1 MVVQASET
9 VQGTCGIIYKIILA
23 VFVFG
28 ISKQQRGD
36 MRNHNKIYVNGQ
48 WLVPGAAETIDVFN
62 ATTENVMGCIPAA
75 TAEDADKAVLAARAA
90 FPSWSA
96 TSREHRAELLTKVHE
111 GIVAR
116 ADEIAEIVTGEVG
129 MPLKLSKIIQ
139 AGNPA
144 LQFKQAAALLSTFEF
159 KENIGNT
166 RVVREAMGVVVCI
179 TPWNFPLNQVGAKV
193 APALAAGC
201 TVVLK
206 PSEVA
211 PLSAFILAEIIDE
224 AGFPPGVFNM
234 VTGLGTVVGEP
245 MVAHRETD
253 MVSFTGST
261 GAGRR
266 VSVVASG
273 TVKRVSLEL
282 GGKSAAI
289 ILDDADLAKAV
300 KGAVAACFLN
310 SGQTCVAHTRM
321 LVSEGRYEEAKVLA
335 AEAVGGWTVG
345 DPMAEGTRLGPV
357 ASETQW
363 KRVEDY
369 IQKGIDEGAELVLG
383 GTGKPDG
390 LARGYFVKPTIFGQ
404 VAPDATIAQDEIFG
418 PVLSILTYSDEDDAI
433 AIANNS
439 IYGLSGGVWSSNEG
453 HALDVALRL
462 RTGMVDINGG
472 RFNPE
477 APFGGYKQSGN
488 GREWGRFG
496 LEEFLETKAIQF

>member
-1 MVVQASET
+1 
-9 VQGTCGIIYKIILA
+9 
-23 VFVFG
+23 
-28 ISKQQRGD
+28 
-36 MRNHNKIYVNGQ
+36 MRNHDKIYLNGQ
-48 WLVPGAAETIDVFN
+48 WVAPGGSETIEVYN
-62 ATTENVMGCIPAA
+62 AATEEVMGSVPAA
-75 TAEDADKAVLAARAA
+75 TAEDADKAVKAARAA
-90 FPSWSA
+90 FPGWSA

-116 ADEIAEIVTGEVG
+116 TDEIAETVTGEVG
-129 MPLKLSKIIQ
+129 MPLKLSKMIQ

-144 LQFKQAAALLSTFEF
+144 LQFKQAAGLLSSFDFE
-159 KENIGNT
+159 ETIGNT
-166 RVVREAMGVVVCI
+166 RVLREPIGVAVCI
-179 TPWNFPLNQVGAKV
+179 TPWNFPLNQVGVKV
-193 APALAAGC
+193 SPALAAGC

-211 PLSAFILAEIIDE
+211 PLSVYILADIIDQ
-224 AGFPPGVFNM
+224 AGFPDGVFNM
-234 VTGLGTVVGEP
+234 VTGLGPVVGEP
-245 MVAHRETD
+245 MAAHPETD

-261 GAGRR
+261 AAGRR
-266 VSVVASG
+266 VSEVAAG

-310 SGQTCVAHTRM
+310 SGQTCVAQTRM
-321 LVSEGRYEEAKVLA
+321 LVPEGSYEEAKRLV

-345 DPMAEGTRLGPV
+345 DPMVEGTRLGPV
-357 ASETQW
+357 ASKTQW
-363 KRVEDY
+363 ERVEGY

-390 LARGYFVKPTIFGQ
+390 LDRGYFVRPTVFGR
-404 VAPDATIAQDEIFG
+404 VDPDATIAQNEIFG
-418 PVLSILTYSDEDDAI
+418 PVLSILTYTDDDDAI

-439 IYGLSGGVWSSNEG
+439 IYGLSGGVWSSDED
-453 HALDVALRL
+453 HAMDVARRL

-496 LEEFLETKAIQF
+496 LEEFLETKAIQL

>member
-1 MVVQASET
+1 
-9 VQGTCGIIYKIILA
+9 
-23 VFVFG
+23 
-28 ISKQQRGD
+28 
-36 MRNHNKIYVNGQ
+36 MRNHDKIYLDGQ
-48 WLVPGAAETIDVFN
+48 WVASGGSGSIEVHN
-62 ATTENVMGCIPAA
+62 ATTEEVMGRVPAA
-75 TAEDADKAVLAARAA
+75 TAEDADKAVNAARAA
-90 FPSWSA
+90 FPGWSA

-111 GIVAR
+111 GVVAR
-116 ADEIAEIVTGEVG
+116 ADEIAETVTGEVG
-129 MPLKLSKIIQ
+129 MPIKLSKIIQ

-144 LQFKQAAALLSTFEF
+144 IQFKQAAGLLSSFDFE
-159 KENIGNT
+159 ETIGNT
-166 RVVREAMGVVVCI
+166 RVLREPIGVAVCI
-179 TPWNFPLNQVGAKV
+179 TPWNFPLNQVGVKV

-201 TVVLK
+201 TVALK

-211 PLSAFILAEIIDE
+211 PLTAFILAEIIDA
-224 AGFPPGVFNM
+224 AGFPGGVFNL
-234 VTGLGTVVGEP
+234 VTGFGPVVGEP
-245 MVAHRETD
+245 MVAHPETD
-253 MVSFTGST
+253 VVSFTGST

-266 VSVVASG
+266 ISAVAAE
-273 TVKRVSLEL
+273 TVKHVSLEL

-321 LVSEGRYEEAKVLA
+321 LVPEESYEEVKKLV

-345 DPMAEGTRLGPV
+345 DPMVDGTRLGPV
-357 ASETQW
+357 ASQTQW
-363 KRVEDY
+363 ERVEAY

-390 LARGYFVKPTIFGQ
+390 LDRGYFVRPTVFGR
-404 VAPDATIAQDEIFG
+404 VDPDATIAQNEIFG
-418 PVLSILTYSDEDDAI
+418 PVLSILTYTDEDDAI

-439 IYGLSGGVWSSNEG
+439 IYGLSGGVWSFDED
-453 HALDVALRL
+453 HAMNVARRM
-462 RTGMVDINGG
+462 RTGMIDINGG

-496 LEEFLETKAIQF
+496 LEEFLEIKAIQL

>member
-1 MVVQASET
+1 
-9 VQGTCGIIYKIILA
+9 
-23 VFVFG
+23 
-28 ISKQQRGD
+28 
-36 MRNHNKIYVNGQ
+36 MRNHDKIYVNGQ
-48 WLVPGAAETIDVFN
+48 WVAPGGSESIEVFN
-62 ATTENVMGCIPAA
+62 ATTEEVMGRIPAA
-75 TAEDADKAVLAARAA
+75 TAEDADRAVLAARAA
-90 FPSWSA
+90 FPGWSA
-96 TSREHRAELLTKVHE
+96 TPRERRAELLTKVHE

-116 ADEIAEIVTGEVG
+116 ADEIAETVTGEVG

-144 LQFKQAAALLSTFEF
+144 LQFKQAAELLSTFEF
-159 KENIGNT
+159 EETIGNT
-166 RVVREAMGVVVCI
+166 RVVREAMGVAVCI
-179 TPWNFPLNQVGAKV
+179 TPWNFPLNQVGVKV

-211 PLSAFILAEIIDE
+211 PLTAFILAEIIDE
-224 AGFPPGVFNM
+224 AGFAPGVFNM

-245 MVAHRETD
+245 MVAHLETD

-266 VSVVASG
+266 VSAVAAG

-321 LVSEGRYEEAKVLA
+321 LVSEERYQEAKTLA
-335 AEAVGGWTVG
+335 AEAVAGWTVG
-345 DPMAEGTRLGPV
+345 DPMAEGTRLGPL
-357 ASETQW
+357 ASATQW

-390 LARGYFVKPTIFGQ
+390 LQQGYFVKPTIFGR
-404 VAPDATIAQDEIFG
+404 VDPAATIAQDEIFG
-418 PVLSILTYSDEDDAI
+418 PVLSILTYSDEDEAV

-439 IYGLSGGVWSSNEG
+439 IYGLSGGVWSSDED
-453 HALDVALRL
+453 HALSVARRM

-472 RFNPE
+472 RFNPD

-496 LEEFLETKAIQF
+496 LEEFLETKAIQL

>member
-1 MVVQASET
+1 
-9 VQGTCGIIYKIILA
+9 
-23 VFVFG
+23 
-28 ISKQQRGD
+28 
-36 MRNHNKIYVNGQ
+36 MRNHDKIYLDGQ
-48 WLVPGAAETIDVFN
+48 WVASGGSGSIEVHN
-62 ATTENVMGCIPAA
+62 ATTEEVMGRVPAA
-75 TAEDADKAVLAARAA
+75 TAEDADKAVNAARAA
-90 FPSWSA
+90 FPGWSA

-111 GIVAR
+111 GVVAR
-116 ADEIAEIVTGEVG
+116 ADEIAETVTGEVG
-129 MPLKLSKIIQ
+129 MPIKLSKIIQ

-144 LQFKQAAALLSTFEF
+144 IQFKQAAGLLSSFDFE
-159 KENIGNT
+159 ETIGNT
-166 RVVREAMGVVVCI
+166 RVLREPIGVAVCI
-179 TPWNFPLNQVGAKV
+179 TPWNFPLNQVGVKV

-201 TVVLK
+201 TVALK

-211 PLSAFILAEIIDE
+211 PLTAFILAEIIDA
-224 AGFPPGVFNM
+224 AGFPDGVFNL
-234 VTGLGTVVGEP
+234 VTGFGAVVGEP
-245 MVAHRETD
+245 MVAHPETD
-253 MVSFTGST
+253 VVSFTGST

-266 VSVVASG
+266 ISAVAAE
-273 TVKRVSLEL
+273 TVKHVSLEL

-321 LVSEGRYEEAKVLA
+321 LVPEESYEEVKKLV

-345 DPMAEGTRLGPV
+345 DPMVDGTRLGPV
-357 ASETQW
+357 ASQTQW
-363 KRVEDY
+363 ERVEAY

-390 LARGYFVKPTIFGQ
+390 LDRGYFVRPTVFGR
-404 VAPDATIAQDEIFG
+404 VDPDATIAQNEIFG
-418 PVLSILTYSDEDDAI
+418 PVLSILTYTDEDDAI

-439 IYGLSGGVWSSNEG
+439 IYGLSGGVWSFDED
-453 HALDVALRL
+453 HAMNVARRM
-462 RTGMVDINGG
+462 RTGMIDINGG

-496 LEEFLETKAIQF
+496 LEEFLEIKAIQL

>member
-1 MVVQASET
+1 
-9 VQGTCGIIYKIILA
+9 
-23 VFVFG
+23 
-28 ISKQQRGD
+28 
-36 MRNHNKIYVNGQ
+36 MRNHDKIYVNGQ
-48 WLVPGAAETIDVFN
+48 WVAAGGTETIDVFN
-62 ATTENVMGCIPAA
+62 AASEEVMGCVPAA
-75 TAEDADKAVLAARAA
+75 TAEDAEAAVLAARAA

-96 TSREHRAELLTKVHE
+96 TSREHRAKLLTKVHE
-111 GIVAR
+111 GIVGR
-116 ADEIAEIVTGEVG
+116 ADEIAETVTGEVG

-144 LQFKQAAALLSTFEF
+144 LQFKQAAELLSSFDFE
-159 KENIGNT
+159 ETIGNT
-166 RVVREAMGVVVCI
+166 RVVREAIGVAVCI

-211 PLSAFILAEIIDE
+211 PLSAFILAEIIDD
-224 AGFPPGVFNM
+224 AGFAPGVFNM
-234 VTGLGTVVGEP
+234 VTGLGPVVGEP
-245 MVAHRETD
+245 MVAHPETD

-266 VSVVASG
+266 VSQVAAA
-273 TVKRVSLEL
+273 TVKRVALEL

-300 KGAVAACFLN
+300 KGVVGACFLN
-310 SGQTCVAHTRM
+310 SGQTCTAHTRM
-321 LVSEGRYEEAKVLA
+321 LVPEGRYEEAKSLA
-335 AEAVGGWTVG
+335 AEAVSGWTVG
-345 DPMAEGTRLGPV
+345 DPMAEGTRLGPL
-357 ASETQW
+357 ASQTQW
-363 KRVEDY
+363 SRVEDY
-369 IQKGIDEGAELVLG
+369 IQKGIDEGAELVHG

-390 LARGYFVKPTIFGQ
+390 LERGYFVKPTVFGR
-404 VAPDATIAQDEIFG
+404 VDPDATIAQNEIFG
-418 PVLSILTYSDEDDAI
+418 PVLAILTYRDEDDAI

-439 IYGLSGGVWSSNEG
+439 IYGLSGGVWSSDED
-453 HALDVALRL
+453 HALGVARRM

-496 LEEFLETKAIQF
+496 LEEFLETKAIQV

>member
-1 MVVQASET
+1 
-9 VQGTCGIIYKIILA
+9 
-23 VFVFG
+23 
-28 ISKQQRGD
+28 
-36 MRNHNKIYVNGQ
+36 MRNHDKIYLDGQ
-48 WLVPGAAETIDVFN
+48 WVASGGSGSIEVHN
-62 ATTENVMGCIPAA
+62 ATTEEVMRRVPAA
-75 TAEDADKAVLAARAA
+75 TAEDADKAVNAARAA
-90 FPSWSA
+90 FPGWSA

-111 GIVAR
+111 GVVAR
-116 ADEIAEIVTGEVG
+116 ADEIAETVTGEVG
-129 MPLKLSKIIQ
+129 MPIKLSKIIQ

-144 LQFKQAAALLSTFEF
+144 IQFKQAAGLLSSFDFE
-159 KENIGNT
+159 ETIGNT
-166 RVVREAMGVVVCI
+166 RVLREPIGVAVCI
-179 TPWNFPLNQVGAKV
+179 TPWNFPLNQVGVKV

-201 TVVLK
+201 TVALK

-211 PLSAFILAEIIDE
+211 PLTAFILAEIIDA
-224 AGFPPGVFNM
+224 AGFPDGVFNL
-234 VTGLGTVVGEP
+234 VTGFGAVVGEP
-245 MVAHRETD
+245 MVAHPETD
-253 MVSFTGST
+253 VVSFTGST

-266 VSVVASG
+266 ISAVAAE
-273 TVKRVSLEL
+273 TVKHVSLEL

-321 LVSEGRYEEAKVLA
+321 LVPEESYEEVKKLV

-345 DPMAEGTRLGPV
+345 DPMVDGTRLGPV
-357 ASETQW
+357 ASQTQW
-363 KRVEDY
+363 ERVEAY

-390 LARGYFVKPTIFGQ
+390 LDRGYFVRPTVFGR
-404 VAPDATIAQDEIFG
+404 VDPDATIAQNEIFG
-418 PVLSILTYSDEDDAI
+418 PVLSILTYTDEDDAI

-439 IYGLSGGVWSSNEG
+439 IYGLSGGVWSFDED
-453 HALDVALRL
+453 HAMNVARRM
-462 RTGMVDINGG
+462 RTGMIDINGG

-496 LEEFLETKAIQF
+496 LEEFLEIKAIQL

>member
-1 MVVQASET
+1 
-9 VQGTCGIIYKIILA
+9 
-23 VFVFG
+23 
-28 ISKQQRGD
+28 
-36 MRNHNKIYVNGQ
+36 MRNHDKIYLDGQ
-48 WLVPGAAETIDVFN
+48 WVASGGSESIEVHN
-62 ATTENVMGCIPAA
+62 ATTEEVMGRVPAA
-75 TAEDADKAVLAARAA
+75 TAEDADKAVNAARAA
-90 FPSWSA
+90 FPGWSA

-111 GIVAR
+111 GVVAR
-116 ADEIAEIVTGEVG
+116 ADEIAETVTGEVG
-129 MPLKLSKIIQ
+129 MPIKLSKIIQ

-144 LQFKQAAALLSTFEF
+144 IQFKQAAGLLSSFDFE
-159 KENIGNT
+159 ETIGNT
-166 RVVREAMGVVVCI
+166 RVLREPIGVAVCI
-179 TPWNFPLNQVGAKV
+179 TPWNFPLNQVGVKV

-201 TVVLK
+201 TVALK

-211 PLSAFILAEIIDE
+211 PLTAFILAEIIDA
-224 AGFPPGVFNM
+224 AGFPDGVFNL
-234 VTGLGTVVGEP
+234 VTGFGAVVGEP
-245 MVAHRETD
+245 MVAHPETD
-253 MVSFTGST
+253 VVSFTGST

-266 VSVVASG
+266 ISAVAAE
-273 TVKRVSLEL
+273 TVKHVSLEL

-321 LVSEGRYEEAKVLA
+321 LVPEESYEEVKKLV

-345 DPMAEGTRLGPV
+345 DPMVDGTRLGPV
-357 ASETQW
+357 ASQTQW
-363 KRVEDY
+363 ERVEAY

-390 LARGYFVKPTIFGQ
+390 LDRGYFVRPTVFGR
-404 VAPDATIAQDEIFG
+404 VDPDATIAQNEIFG
-418 PVLSILTYSDEDDAI
+418 PVLSILTYTDEDDAI

-439 IYGLSGGVWSSNEG
+439 IYGLSGGVWSFDEDRAMN
-453 HALDVALRL
+453 VARRM
-462 RTGMVDINGG
+462 RTGMIDINGG

-496 LEEFLETKAIQF
+496 LEEFLEIKAIQL

>member
-1 MVVQASET
+1 
-9 VQGTCGIIYKIILA
+9 
-23 VFVFG
+23 
-28 ISKQQRGD
+28 
-36 MRNHNKIYVNGQ
+36 MRNHDKIYLDGQ
-48 WLVPGAAETIDVFN
+48 WVASGGSESIEVHN
-62 ATTENVMGCIPAA
+62 ATTEEVMGRVPAA
-75 TAEDADKAVLAARAA
+75 TAEDADKAVNAARAA
-90 FPSWSA
+90 FPGWSA

-111 GIVAR
+111 GVVAR
-116 ADEIAEIVTGEVG
+116 ADEIAETVTGEVG
-129 MPLKLSKIIQ
+129 MPIKLSKIIQ

-144 LQFKQAAALLSTFEF
+144 IQFKQAAGLLSSFDFE
-159 KENIGNT
+159 ETIGNT
-166 RVVREAMGVVVCI
+166 RVLREPIGVAVCI
-179 TPWNFPLNQVGAKV
+179 TPWNFPLNQVGVKV

-201 TVVLK
+201 TVALK

-211 PLSAFILAEIIDE
+211 PLTAFILAEIIDA
-224 AGFPPGVFNM
+224 AGFPGGVFNL
-234 VTGLGTVVGEP
+234 VTGFGPVVGEP
-245 MVAHRETD
+245 MVAHPETD
-253 MVSFTGST
+253 VVSFTGST

-266 VSVVASG
+266 ISAVAAE
-273 TVKRVSLEL
+273 TVKHVSLEL

-321 LVSEGRYEEAKVLA
+321 LVPEESYEEVKKLV

-345 DPMAEGTRLGPV
+345 DPMVDGTRLGPV
-357 ASETQW
+357 ASQTQW
-363 KRVEDY
+363 ERVEAY

-390 LARGYFVKPTIFGQ
+390 LDRGYFVRPTVFGR
-404 VAPDATIAQDEIFG
+404 VDPDATIAQNEIFG
-418 PVLSILTYSDEDDAI
+418 PVLSILTYTDEDDAI

-439 IYGLSGGVWSSNEG
+439 IYGLSGGVWSFDEDRAMN
-453 HALDVALRL
+453 VARRM
-462 RTGMVDINGG
+462 RTGMIDINGG

-496 LEEFLETKAIQF
+496 LEEFLEIKAIQL

>member
-1 MVVQASET
+1 
-9 VQGTCGIIYKIILA
+9 
-23 VFVFG
+23 
-28 ISKQQRGD
+28 
-36 MRNHNKIYVNGQ
+36 MRNHDKIYLDGQ
-48 WLVPGAAETIDVFN
+48 WVASGGSESIEVHN
-62 ATTENVMGCIPAA
+62 ATTEEVMGRVPAA
-75 TAEDADKAVLAARAA
+75 TAEDADKAVNAARAA
-90 FPSWSA
+90 FPGWSA

-111 GIVAR
+111 GVVAR
-116 ADEIAEIVTGEVG
+116 ADEIAETVTGEVG
-129 MPLKLSKIIQ
+129 MPIKLSKIIQ

-144 LQFKQAAALLSTFEF
+144 IQFKQAAGLLSSFDFE
-159 KENIGNT
+159 ETIGNT
-166 RVVREAMGVVVCI
+166 RVLREPIGVAVCI
-179 TPWNFPLNQVGAKV
+179 TPWNFPLNQVGVKV

-201 TVVLK
+201 TVALK

-211 PLSAFILAEIIDE
+211 PLTAFILAEIIDA
-224 AGFPPGVFNM
+224 AGFPDGVFNL
-234 VTGLGTVVGEP
+234 VTGFGAVVGEP
-245 MVAHRETD
+245 MVAHPETD
-253 MVSFTGST
+253 VVSFTGST

-266 VSVVASG
+266 ISAVAAE
-273 TVKRVSLEL
+273 TVKHVSLEL

-321 LVSEGRYEEAKVLA
+321 LVPEESYEEVKKLV

-345 DPMAEGTRLGPV
+345 DPMVDGTRLGPV
-357 ASETQW
+357 ASQTQW
-363 KRVEDY
+363 ERVEAY

-390 LARGYFVKPTIFGQ
+390 LDRGYFVRPTVFGR
-404 VAPDATIAQDEIFG
+404 VDPDATIAQNEIFG
-418 PVLSILTYSDEDDAI
+418 PVLSILTYTDEDDAI

-439 IYGLSGGVWSSNEG
+439 IYGLSGGVWSFDED
-453 HALDVALRL
+453 HAMNVARRM
-462 RTGMVDINGG
+462 RTGMIDINGG

-496 LEEFLETKAIQF
+496 LEEFLEIKAIQL

>member
-1 MVVQASET
+1 
-9 VQGTCGIIYKIILA
+9 
-23 VFVFG
+23 
-28 ISKQQRGD
+28 
-36 MRNHNKIYVNGQ
+36 MRNHDKIYLDGQ
-48 WLVPGAAETIDVFN
+48 WVASGGSESIEVHN
-62 ATTENVMGCIPAA
+62 ATTEEVMGRVPAA
-75 TAEDADKAVLAARAA
+75 TAEDADKAVNAARAA
-90 FPSWSA
+90 FPGWSA

-111 GIVAR
+111 GVVAR
-116 ADEIAEIVTGEVG
+116 ADEIAETVTGEVG
-129 MPLKLSKIIQ
+129 MPIKLSKIIQ

-144 LQFKQAAALLSTFEF
+144 IQFKQAAGLLSSFDFE
-159 KENIGNT
+159 ETIGNT
-166 RVVREAMGVVVCI
+166 RVLREPIGVAVCI
-179 TPWNFPLNQVGAKV
+179 TPWNFPLNQVGVKV

-201 TVVLK
+201 TVALK

-211 PLSAFILAEIIDE
+211 PLTAFILAEIIDA
-224 AGFPPGVFNM
+224 AGFPGGVFNL
-234 VTGLGTVVGEP
+234 VTGFGPVVGEP
-245 MVAHRETD
+245 MVAHPETD
-253 MVSFTGST
+253 VVSFTGST

-266 VSVVASG
+266 ISAVAAE
-273 TVKRVSLEL
+273 TVKHVSLEL

-321 LVSEGRYEEAKVLA
+321 LVPEESYEEVKKLV

-345 DPMAEGTRLGPV
+345 DPMVDGTRLGPV
-357 ASETQW
+357 ASQTQW
-363 KRVEDY
+363 ERVEAY

-390 LARGYFVKPTIFGQ
+390 LDRGYFVRPTVFGR
-404 VAPDATIAQDEIFG
+404 VDPDATIAQNEIFG
-418 PVLSILTYSDEDDAI
+418 PVLSILTYTDEDDAI

-439 IYGLSGGVWSSNEG
+439 IYGLSGGVWSFDED
-453 HALDVALRL
+453 HAMNVARRM
-462 RTGMVDINGG
+462 RTGMIDINGG

-496 LEEFLETKAIQF
+496 LEEFLEIKAIQL